1 MYRYIKSLCCVTGSN
16 IVSQVN
22 YISKINKHT
31 PKEIRCVIIRG
42 SVGGGNWIKAVSPRD
57 VHN

>member
-1 MYRYIKSLCCVTGSN
+1 MTGSN

-42 SVGGGNWIKAVSPRD
+42 SVGGGNWIKAVKMYKLSIIKQ
-57 VHN
+57 VLEM